1 MTGAEIIKILKERFG
16 AKIKK
21 AQQPVYDMVMITID
35 RTDSVEISRYI
46 FHDLAARFVVAVG
59 TDVRDSE
66 GGFLVDYVYSLAL
79 DHLFIT
85 VRMAVPQKDAWIDA
99 ITGQAD
105 IPAANWAEREIQDL
119 LGIKLKNHPDPRRLV
134 LADDWPD
141 NLHPLRRDLPLQ
153 TYPAKT
159 KKFAPK
165 LKEPPEGATVVPI
178 GPFFPVLE
186 EPAYFRLFVEGE
198 KVVGGDYRG
207 FYNHRGVEK
216 IADSQLNYNQV
227 PFLAERICGI

>member
-1 MTGAEIIKILKERFG
+1 MTTTELLKKLEEKFG
-16 AKIKK
+16 EKIKK
-21 AQQPVYDMVMITID
+21 AEAPVYDMVLITIG
-35 RTDSVEISRYI
+35 REHAVEVTKYI
-46 FHDLAARFVVAVG
+46 FHDMSGRFVVAIG
-59 TDVRDSE
+59 TDYRDAD
-66 GGFLVDYVYSLAL
+66 GGFLVDYVFSLGL

-85 VRMAVPQKDAWIDA
+85 VRQPIPENDLWINA

-119 LGIKLKNHPDPRRLV
+119 LGIKLLNHPDPRRLI
-134 LADDWPD
+134 LADDWPE
-141 NLHPLRRDLPLQ
+141 NLHPLRRDMPLQ
-153 TYPAKT
+153 TYPASAKGC
-159 KKFAPK
+159 AQPM
-165 LKEPPEGATVVPI
+165 KEPPSGATVIPI

-198 KVVGGDYRG
+198 KIVGGDYRG
-207 FYNHRGVEK
+207 FYNHRGIEK

>member
-1 MTGAEIIKILKERFG
+1 MTGSDLIKNLKARFG
-16 AKIKK
+16 DRIK
-21 AQQPVYDMVMITID
+21 QTRQPVYDMVMITID
-35 RTDSVEISRYI
+35 RGDSVDVCRYI
-46 FHDLAARFVVAVG
+46 FHDMAARFVVAVG

-66 GGFLVDYVYSLAL
+66 GGYLVDYVFSLAL
-79 DHLFIT
+79 DHMFVT
-85 VRMAVPQKDAWIDA
+85 VRMPVPQEDVWIEA
-99 ITGQAD
+99 VTGQAD

-119 LGIKLKNHPDPRRLV
+119 LGIKLMNHPDPRRLV

-141 NLHPLRRDLPLQ
+141 KLHPLRRDMPLQ

-159 KKFAPK
+159 TGNEQKMKA
-165 LKEPPEGATVVPI
+165 PPEGATVVPI

-207 FYNHRGVEK
+207 FYSHRGIEK

>member
-1 MTGAEIIKILKERFG
+1 MTGSDIIKILKERFG
-16 AKIKK
+16 AKIKR
-21 AQQPVYDMVMITID
+21 AQEPVYDMVMITID
-35 RTDSVEISRYI
+35 RVDSVEVNRYI

-85 VRMAVPQKDAWIDA
+85 VRMPVPKNDAWIHA
-99 ITGQAD
+99 VTGDAD
-105 IPAANWAEREIQDL
+105 IPATNWAEREIQDL

-141 NLHPLRRDLPLQ
+141 KLHPLRRDLPLQ
-153 TYPAKT
+153 TYPAKV
-159 KKFAPK
+159 KGFEQKM
-165 LKEPPEGATVVPI
+165 KEPPAGATVVPI